1 MQVSFSVKY
10 KEKAGKR
17 AIKNSIK
24 GDIKME
30 KIESLEKA
38 NKIIELLEQE
48 IKEYQKML
56 IPDNKIAIST
66 RSVIRQMSSSDLLDE
81 LMRRENSKEEL
92 EKIALGFMMK
102 KIGLN
107 ERVIEEVFQYISDN
121 GVKRPFEDAEK

>member
-1 MQVSFSVKY
+1 MQGFLVKY

>member
-1 MQVSFSVKY
+1 
-10 KEKAGKR
+10 
-17 AIKNSIK
+17 
-24 GDIKME
+24 ME

>member
-1 MQVSFSVKY
+1 MQGFLVKY

-107 ERVIEEVFQYISDN
+107 EMVIEEVFQYISDN